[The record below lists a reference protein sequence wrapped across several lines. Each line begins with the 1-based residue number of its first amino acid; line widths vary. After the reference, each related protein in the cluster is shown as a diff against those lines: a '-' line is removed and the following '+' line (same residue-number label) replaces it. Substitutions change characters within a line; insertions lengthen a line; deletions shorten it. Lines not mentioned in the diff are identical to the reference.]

1 MVGRTEED
9 DLVAFAAGDVGDV
22 EEAHVH
28 AHRADDGHLAAVDDD
43 AAVAIAEMAV
53 ETVGIPYGDDGDA
66 CGTLG
71 NKAAVVA
78 YAVALRDV
86 LDLRDARLEGADGL
100 EVALDG
106 GLRRDAVKADT
117 ETHHIHLRLG
127 ETLDA
132 RRVEYVAE
140 DAGGVDGVAEGGAP
154 AGEAVDLGAGV
165 GVLRG
170 VVGTGEV
177 GEDGLDTQGTS
188 GSVEQACKL
197 VEVALGKAET
207 VHPCVEFDMHGKGFG
222 TPHEV
227 GGFGEEVE
235 DAERVDVGF
244 ETVAYDVVEA
254 LLLGIHDHDGEGDAV
269 AAEVDALVGIG
280 DGEVVGATVLEGGG
294 HFDLSGTVAGGF
306 DHRHE
311 ARGGS
316 DKRAVVVE
324 VGDEVVEV
332 DLHHRLVRAAAEHA
346 GDVLEME
353 AAGPLEEDGFAVE
366 EIKIELLYALFGGL
380 EEMGVEPREKGLMA
394 AEGFA
399 NADEAGDAVM
409 GDELR
414 HLRVE
419 VGLGNARLEN
429 IAHDKGLAGMLAVV
443 GDIVECDG
451 QGVEVEAVGVVDEER
466 RVEGF
471 VHLET
476 HGDGRKAQAPLRDG
490 LGIVAEIAE
499 EGDAV
504 ERVLDGGTVGEGDGE
519 VERLTRTEERK
530 AGVVVADVDA
540 EDLDGVAV
548 GVAPGEAAD
557 GAEAFE
563 LRDGGMDFLVVGG
576 IDEGVAVGEELQLL
590 GNLLLA
596 GEEVL
601 VVCLSD
607 VGEDA
612 DGGVD
617 DSAEV
622 LHLASLGDASFED
635 GELVGF
641 VHLPYGE
648 GDTDLRVVAAGRG
661 DGFAVFGHQL
671 EYPVFDNGLAVG
683 TGDAHHGDVEKAA
696 AVSSKQLE
704 GGDDILDVPEVG
716 SATLGEL
723 RRIRLGS
730 VGRDDKVAHTA
741 FVEVLHIA
749 AAGVALGG
757 YGKEKAARKVG
768 RATAVGEKARD
779 VAGVVGNDGCGAF
792 EYGCDF

>member
-9 DLVAFAAGDVGDV
+9 DLVAFAAGNVGDI
-22 EEAHVH
+22 EKAHVH

-53 ETVGIPYGDDGDA
+53 EAVGIPYGDDGDA
-66 CGTLG
+66 RGTLG
-71 NKAAVVA
+71 NEAAVVA

-100 EVALDG
+100 EVTLHG
-106 GLRRDAVKADT
+106 GLRRDAVKANT
-117 ETHHIHLRLG
+117 ETNHIHLRLG

-177 GEDGLDTQGTS
+177 GEDGLDPQGAPR
-188 GSVEQACKL
+188 SVEQACKL
-197 VEVALGKAET
+197 VEVALGEAET
-207 VHPCVEFDMHGKGFG
+207 VHPGVEFDMHGKGFG
-222 TPHEV
+222 TAHEV

-235 DAERVDVGF
+235 DAEGVDVGF

-280 DGEVVGATVLEGGG
+280 DSEVVGAAVLEGGG
-294 HFDLSGTVAGGF
+294 HFDLSGAVAGGF

-311 ARGGS
+311 TRGGS

-324 VGDEVVEV
+324 VGDKVVEV

-366 EIKIELLYALFGGL
+366 EVKIELLYALLGGL
-380 EEMGVEPREKGLMA
+380 EEMGVEPCEKGLMA

-399 NADEAGDAVM
+399 DTDEAGDAMM
-409 GDELR
+409 GYKLR

-419 VGLGNARLEN
+419 VGLGDARLEN
-429 IAHDKGLAGMLAVV
+429 IAHDKRLAGMLAVV
-443 GDIVECDG
+443 GDIVEGDG

-466 RVEGF
+466 GVEGF

-490 LGIVAEIAE
+490 LGVVAEIAE

-504 ERVLDGGTVGEGDGE
+504 ERVLDGGAVGEGDGE

-530 AGVVVADVDA
+530 AGVGVADVDA

-548 GVAPGEAAD
+548 GVAPGEATD

-601 VVCLSD
+601 VVRLSD

-622 LHLASLGDASFED
+622 LHLASLGDAGFED

-661 DGFAVFGHQL
+661 DGFAVVGHQL
-671 EYPVFDNGLAVG
+671 EYPVFDNGFAVG
-683 TGDAHHGDVEKAA
+683 TGDAHHRDVEKAA
-696 AVSSKQLE
+696 AVGGKQLE

-716 SATLGEL
+716 SATLCKL

-730 VGRDDKVAHTA
+730 VGGDDKVAHTA
-741 FVEVLHIA
+741 VVEVLHIA

-779 VAGVVGNDGCGAF
+779 VAAVVGNDGCGAF